1 MRLNRC
7 GRQSQPC
14 QVSADTVDIG
24 RRFVIVVSIIMKTAT
39 VADLRNHFRRVSAW
53 IENGE
58 AVQIIKRGR
67 AFAQLVPVEKLAP
80 AKFDAVKHRARVKA
94 TWGDRVFSA
103 AEVKAMRDAELEGE
117 EG

>member
-1 MRLNRC
+1 M
-7 GRQSQPC
+7 GSEDQKQPLP
-14 QVSADTVDIG
+14 STTP
-24 RRFVIVVSIIMKTAT
+24 VIALAIMQTAT
-39 VADLRNHFRRVSAW
+39 VADLRNHFARISAW

-58 AVQIIKRGR
+58 AVQIVKRGR
-67 AFAQLVPVEKLAP
+67 AFARLVPMEKPAAP
-80 AKFDAVKHRARVKA
+80 RFDLVKHRQRLKE

>member
-1 MRLNRC
+1 
-7 GRQSQPC
+7 
-14 QVSADTVDIG
+14 
-24 RRFVIVVSIIMKTAT
+24 MKTAT

-67 AFAQLVPVEKLAP
+67 AFAQLVPATKQIP
-80 AKFDAVKHRARVKA
+80 AKFDPVKHRRRLKE

-117 EG
+117 QG

>member
-1 MRLNRC
+1 
-7 GRQSQPC
+7 
-14 QVSADTVDIG
+14 
-24 RRFVIVVSIIMKTAT
+24 MKTAS

-58 AVQIIKRGR
+58 AVEIVKRGR
-67 AFAQLVPVEKLAP
+67 PFARLLPVEKPRP
-80 AKFDAVKHRARVKA
+80 ARFDPITHRRRLKE

-103 AEVKAMRDAELEGE
+103 AEVKAMRSAELEGE

>member
-1 MRLNRC
+1 MGSEDQKHPLP
-7 GRQSQPC
+7 SPPP
-14 QVSADTVDIG
+14 
-24 RRFVIVVSIIMKTAT
+24 VIALAIMQTAT
-39 VADLRNHFRRVSAW
+39 VADLRNHFARISAW

-58 AVQIIKRGR
+58 AVQIVKRGR
-67 AFAQLVPVEKLAP
+67 AFARLVPMEKPAAP
-80 AKFDAVKHRARVKA
+80 RFDLVKHRQRLKE